1 MLFCQMKIQY
11 VVVSCLFVY
20 TIAIPISLCIQKL
33 KFTFNIQSTNDE
45 VKLKYLTDLH
55 KIYTKKIGLT
65 IEKSHMLF
73 SYAGTFKICL
83 KCSVITVKSFIGCEK
98 VFSQCAGGKGTLL
111 GCGAV
116 FGPA

>member
-11 VVVSCLFVY
+11 VVVSCLFV